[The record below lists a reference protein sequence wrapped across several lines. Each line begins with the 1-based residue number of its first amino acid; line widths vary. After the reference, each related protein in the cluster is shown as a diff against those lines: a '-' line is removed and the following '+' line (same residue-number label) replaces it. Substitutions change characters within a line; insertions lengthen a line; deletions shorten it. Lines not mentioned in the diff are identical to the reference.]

1 MSAVIAGLA
10 IGVVTTGLSFAQASK
25 QRKLQERAEEAADE
39 AMEAARGKLEMNF
52 AEQMSV
58 KKEGYELEREANLSA
73 GAQAMEMGAESD
85 RGGAATAGRVLAA
98 QQAGQAQTRV
108 AMGDEMTNIEAAIAE
123 EDSRLRDLDVALD
136 LEEVAG
142 NQQKAADAQR
152 AAQAAKQAGVQGA
165 VNVAGQAVAAAVPLF
180 KKNTAAQ
187 KAAVGGMS
195 MDQAGFDSF
204 GNVMGKK
211 GGVSKSMGAAGE
223 GGFTNLDLG
232 SVANMSNK
240 QFRQFKR
247 ELSPNQTKMLF
258 GNQQY
263 TDNYRNYMDQNQGRG
278 GINFFDYLPD

>member
-123 EDSRLRDLDVALD
+123 EDSRLRDVNVQLD
-136 LEEVAG
+136 LGEVAG
-142 NQQKAADAQR
+142 AQQAISDSKAAES
-152 AAQAAKQAGVQGA
+152 AALQQGFQGLANLGAGA
-165 VNVAGQAVAAAVPLF
+165 VSASKLYG
-180 KKNTAAQ
+180 KSEGE
-187 KAAVGGMS
+187 KAFRSEEGRVGMEVRCG
-195 MDQAGFDSF
+195 
-204 GNVMGKK
+204 
-211 GGVSKSMGAAGE
+211 
-223 GGFTNLDLG
+223 
-232 SVANMSNK
+232 
-240 QFRQFKR
+240 
-247 ELSPNQTKMLF
+247 
-258 GNQQY
+258 
-263 TDNYRNYMDQNQGRG
+263 
-278 GINFFDYLPD
+278 

>member
-25 QRKLQERAEEAADE
+25 QKKLQERAEEAADE

-195 MDQAGFDSF
+195 MDQKGFDSF
-204 GNVMGKK
+204 GNVVGKN
-211 GGVSKSMGAAGE
+211 GGVSKSMGAAGSD
-223 GGFTNLDLG
+223 GFTNLDLG
-232 SVANMSNK
+232 AVAGMSNK

-247 ELSPNQTKMLF
+247 ELNPNQAKMLF

-263 TDNYRNYMDQNQGRG
+263 TENYRNYMDQNQGRG
-278 GINFFDYLPD
+278 GLNFFDYLPK

>member
-1 MSAVIAGLA
+1 MSAAIAGLA
-10 IGVVTTGLSFAQASK
+10 IGAISTGLSFAQAGQQK
-25 QRKLQERAEEAADE
+25 KLQAQAEAEADA
-39 AMEAARGKLEMNF
+39 AMEAARGKLEVNF
-52 AEQMSV
+52 AEQMSI
-58 KKEGYELEREANLSA
+58 KKEGYELEKEANLAA
-73 GAQAMEMGAESD
+73 GAQALEAGVESD

-98 QQAGQAQTRV
+98 QQAGQAQTRA
-108 AMGDEMTNIEAAIAE
+108 AMGDELTNIEAAIVE

-152 AAQAAKQAGVQGA
+152 AAQAAKNQGIQSA
-165 VNVAGQAVAAAVPLF
+165 VSTIGQAVSMVPLY
-180 KKNTAAQ
+180 KQNQSAQ
-187 KAAVGGMS
+187 KAAVGGMQ
-195 MDQAGFDSF
+195 MDQAQFDKF
-204 GNVMGKK
+204 GNVMGKN
-211 GGVSKSMGAAGE
+211 GGVSKSMGEAG
-223 GGFTNLDLG
+223 GAGFTNLDLG